1 MVLLSWNDKLS
12 VGVESID
19 EQHKVLID
27 ALNELHR
34 AVRKGETR
42 NSTGPLLR
50 SFLAYTRNHYS
61 AEEQM
66 LAEANYPELKQHRFL
81 HRELLQMLQGHLAS
95 FERGDT
101 GISIDFLCFLRDWLT
116 NHIQNV
122 DGGYRA
128 WLVEHGTALATP
140 IVPSHASNESWV
152 EAKSGAGLGS
162 DERS

>member
-1 MVLLSWNDKLS
+1 MVLLNWNDKLS

-19 EQHKVLID
+19 EQHKVLVD
-27 ALNELHR
+27 TLNELHH
-34 AVRKGETR
+34 AIMKGGAR

-50 SFLAYTRNHYS
+50 SLLAYTRNHYA

-66 LAEANYPELKQHRFL
+66 LANVRYPELKHHQLL
-81 HRELLQMLQGHLAS
+81 HRELLQMLQGYLAS
-95 FERGDT
+95 FERGES
-101 GISIDFLCFLRDWLT
+101 SINVDFLYFLRDWLT

-128 WLVEHGTALATP
+128 WLVEHGMALAAVSPP
-140 IVPSHASNESWV
+140 IQASNGSWV
-152 EAKSGAGLGS
+152 DAKSGAGFGS